1 MIRPHDVL
9 MSCIKGRTCIKYHV
23 SLVCIEVFLY
33 QETCIT
39 FVSSR
44 YHMILHRQR
53 SAAMLRFGE
62 WCVQRPRR
70 PAGLA
75 LCVRTGKG
83 GDRLEDRT
91 EAGG

>member
-1 MIRPHDVL
+1 

-83 GDRLEDRT
+83 GDRLDDRT